1 MFTVAKLLASQ
12 VHEHLLTISFYLN
25 LLSEICHW
33 NHRAI
38 HFGKRKR
45 PH

>member
-1 MFTVAKLLASQ
+1 MFTAAKLLASH
-12 VHEHLLTISFYLN
+12 VIGHLLTIFFYLN
-25 LLSEICHW
+25 LLSEICHC